1 MSMALLCM
9 LLCKE
14 VDFLSVGPSL
24 SSPEG
29 WDMHDSSSG
38 LSKEKC
44 AADSKN
50 KLLNKFE
57 FFTCKI

>member
-1 MSMALLCM
+1 MSMDLLSI

-29 WDMHDSSSG
+29 WDMHESSSG
-38 LSKEKC
+38 LSKEKG

-50 KLLNKFE
+50 ELLNNVE
-57 FFTCKI
+57 FFTCNV